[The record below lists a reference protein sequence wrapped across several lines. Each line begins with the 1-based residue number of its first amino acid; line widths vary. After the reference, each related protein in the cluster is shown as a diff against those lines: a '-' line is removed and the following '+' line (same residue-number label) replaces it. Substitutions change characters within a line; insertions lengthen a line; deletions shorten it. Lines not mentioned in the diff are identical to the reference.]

1 MAARSVT
8 GKTFVIVSE
17 ALEHGCLR
25 DRLVAAPVKDD
36 GMNSTTERDAG
47 TIEARSDVSF
57 GGRKRGLRVV
67 IVESMMAQ
75 KNVPRKSGRLLLT
88 KGGG

>member
-1 MAARSVT
+1 
-8 GKTFVIVSE
+8 
-17 ALEHGCLR
+17 
-25 DRLVAAPVKDD
+25 
-36 GMNSTTERDAG
+36 MNSTTERDAG
-47 TIEARSDVSF
+47 TIEARSVVSF